1 MSIEMKITGANPAE
15 IAAHITGLYG
25 LFALPKAVAAAAV
38 ATDNTGPEI
47 APAPQET
54 VTVATT
60 AAPAEPPKPRGRP
73 KKTAEP
79 APTIE
84 GKAETPAPAPQPEK
98 QIDLEKAIA
107 EVEKKPEPPKEVD
120 EATVRAAIINLANV
134 GKAKAAPDIQE
145 VPRKIVGGAYQAL
158 DDAGVARGLP
168 KLAEFKL
175 AAVPAERRAEFL
187 ALIEAKTAELNALA
201 DGAWKG

>member
-15 IAAHITGLYG
+15 IAQQITAMYG
-25 LFALPKAVAAAAV
+25 LFALPKAY
-38 ATDNTGPEI
+38 TGP
-47 APAPQET
+47 AL
-54 VTVATT
+54 T
-60 AAPAEPPKPRGRP
+60 AAEVGGPGPIIPAGPQNAAPETTTNVTAEPVAESPKPRGRP
-73 KKTAEP
+73 KKNPDP

-84 GKAETPAPAPQPEK
+84 IKANEAPEPEK
-98 QIDLEKAIA
+98 QVDIEEAIA
-107 EVEKKPEPPKEVD
+107 EVEAKEVD
-120 EATVRAAIINLANV
+120 EATVRAAIIKLANV

-175 AAVPAERRAEFL
+175 AAVPADRRAEFL